1 MEEVRISLFLTVK
14 VNDLEEKKIREST
27 ELFSGFTDGN
37 GSRYG
42 AKYFMDE
49 DVVLITFQYR

>member
-1 MEEVRISLFLTVK
+1 MIIINCF
-14 VNDLEEKKIREST
+14 KK
-27 ELFSGFTDGN
+27 LAGFADGN

-49 DVVLITFQYR
+49 DAVMVTFQYR